1 MKNIDTKKKTLMAFR
16 TMAPMLLL
24 CVWMLPD
31 LLSAQT
37 HYAQVLKDVEANNPV
52 LLAAR
57 KRAEAQQTA
66 AHVGALLPNPEVE
79 AAYYWGDPSS
89 VGIRWDLGIS
99 QSFEMPSVMVRRA
112 RLRKLQEQAAGLDY
126 QVVRNATLLEA
137 QLTCADMIYYRALG
151 MIYSRRCQAAI
162 RIADLYQRR
171 YAAGDC
177 SILDYN
183 RAQMNLADVQNRAAE
198 INLQGD
204 HAVHD
209 LQRLVGGESYL
220 FYQSEY
226 EEVRVETSFES
237 WYEQLEM
244 QNPSLRLLDNQVEAA
259 RYQRQLSRA
268 QWLPEMSVG
277 YASENV
283 VGETFRGVKVGL
295 SLPIWS
301 QQRAVKASRL
311 AEAAATEELSSQ
323 RTEWFSRLQCM
334 FHRHEAL
341 IRNVGNLKEAFQ
353 RCNSID
359 LLDKALDAGEISLEQ
374 YLLEAD
380 YYYNIE
386 MQIWDVAHELE
397 QLHLHLYSITL

>member
-1 MKNIDTKKKTLMAFR
+1 
-16 TMAPMLLL
+16 MLLIA
-24 CVWMLPD
+24 WALPARLD
-31 LLSAQT
+31 AQP

-112 RLRKLQEQAAGLDY
+112 RLRNLQEQAAGLDY

-137 QLTCADMIYYRALG
+137 QLTCADIIYYRALG
-151 MIYSRRCQAAI
+151 MIYTRRCQAAI

-341 IRNVGNLKEAFQ
+341 IRNVGNLREAFQ

-359 LLDKALDAGEISLEQ
+359 LLDKALEAGEISLEQ

>member
-1 MKNIDTKKKTLMAFR
+1 MKKIVII
-16 TMAPMLLL
+16 LLL
-24 CVWMLPD
+24 IAWALPARLD
-31 LLSAQT
+31 AQP

-79 AAYYWGDPSS
+79 AAYFWGDPSS

-99 QSFEMPSVMVRRA
+99 QSFEMPSVLVRRA

-137 QLTCADMIYYRALG
+137 QLTCADIIYYRALG
-151 MIYSRRCQAAI
+151 MIYTRRCQAAI

-283 VGETFRGVKVGL
+283 VGQSFRGVKVGL

-341 IRNVGNLKEAFQ
+341 IRNVGNLREAFQ

>member
-1 MKNIDTKKKTLMAFR
+1 
-16 TMAPMLLL
+16 MLLIA
-24 CVWMLPD
+24 WALPARLD
-31 LLSAQT
+31 AQT

-137 QLTCADMIYYRALG
+137 QLTCADIIYYRALG
-151 MIYSRRCQAAI
+151 MIYTRRCQAAI

-283 VGETFRGVKVGL
+283 VGQTFRGVKVGL

-341 IRNVGNLKEAFQ
+341 IRNVGNLREAFQ

>member
-1 MKNIDTKKKTLMAFR
+1 MKKIIII
-16 TMAPMLLL
+16 LLL
-24 CVWMLPD
+24 IAWALPARLD
-31 LLSAQT
+31 AQP

-79 AAYYWGDPSS
+79 AAYFWGDPSS

-99 QSFEMPSVMVRRA
+99 QSFEMPSVLVRRA
-112 RLRKLQEQAAGLDY
+112 RLRNLQEQAASLDY

-137 QLTCADMIYYRALG
+137 QLTCADIIYYRALG
-151 MIYSRRCQAAI
+151 MIYTRRCQAAI

-268 QWLPEMSVG
+268 QWLPEVSVG

-283 VGETFRGVKVGL
+283 VGQTFRGVKVGL

>member
-1 MKNIDTKKKTLMAFR
+1 MKKIDTKKKTLMAFR

-31 LLSAQT
+31 LLSAQS

-89 VGIRWDLGIS
+89 IGVRWDLGVS
-99 QSFEMPSVMVRRA
+99 QSFEMPSVLVRRA
-112 RLRKLQEQAAGLDY
+112 RLRNLQEQATSLDY
-126 QVVRNATLLEA
+126 LVVRNATLLEA
-137 QLTCADMIYYRALG
+137 QLTCADIIYYRALG
-151 MIYSRRCQAAI
+151 MIYTRRCQAAI

-220 FYQSEY
+220 FYQGEY

-283 VGETFRGVKVGL
+283 VGQSFRGVKVGL

-359 LLDKALDAGEISLEQ
+359 LLDKALEAGEISLEQ

>member
-1 MKNIDTKKKTLMAFR
+1 MKRIKTEKKSSVIFR
-16 TMAPMLLL
+16 MIAPIMLL
-24 CVWMLPD
+24 CAGVLPD
-31 LLSAQT
+31 FLYAQP
-37 HYAQVLKDVEANNPV
+37 HYAQVLKDVEANNPI

-57 KRAEAQQTA
+57 KRADAEQTA
-66 AHVGALLPNPEVE
+66 AHVGALLPNPQVD
-79 AAYYWGDPSS
+79 AAYYWGDPAS
-89 VGIRWDLGIS
+89 VGVRWDLGIS
-99 QSFEMPSVMVRRA
+99 QSFEMPSVLVRRA
-112 RLRKLQEQAAGLDY
+112 RLRDLQEQAANLGY

-137 QLTCADMIYYRALG
+137 QLTCSDLIYYRSLG
-151 MIYSRRCQAAI
+151 MIYSRRCEAAI
-162 RIADLYQRR
+162 HIAELYQRR

-209 LQRLVGGESYL
+209 LQRLVGVESYS
-220 FYQSEY
+220 FRQDEY
-226 EEVRVETSFES
+226 EGVTVERSFEE

-244 QNPSLRLLDNQVEAA
+244 QNPSLRLVDNQAEAA
-259 RYQRQLSRA
+259 RYQLQLSRA

-295 SLPIWS
+295 TLPLWS

-311 AEAAATEELSSQ
+311 AEVAANEELASQ
-323 RTEWFSRLQCM
+323 RVEWFSRLRCM

-341 IRNVGNLKEAFQ
+341 QRNVRNLKEAFQ

-380 YYYNIE
+380 YYYSIE
-386 MQIWDVAHELE
+386 MQIWDTAHELE
-397 QLHLHLYSITL
+397 QLHLQLYSITL

>member
-1 MKNIDTKKKTLMAFR
+1 MKKIIII
-16 TMAPMLLL
+16 LLL
-24 CVWMLPD
+24 IAWALPARLD
-31 LLSAQT
+31 AQP

-79 AAYYWGDPSS
+79 AAYFWGDPSS

-99 QSFEMPSVMVRRA
+99 QSFEMPSVLVRRA
-112 RLRKLQEQAAGLDY
+112 RLRNLQEQAASLDY

-137 QLTCADMIYYRALG
+137 QLTCADIIYYRALG
-151 MIYSRRCQAAI
+151 MIYTRRCQAAI

-268 QWLPEMSVG
+268 QWLPEVSVG

-283 VGETFRGVKVGL
+283 VGQTFRGVKVGL

-359 LLDKALDAGEISLEQ
+359 LLDKALEAGEISLEQ

>member
-1 MKNIDTKKKTLMAFR
+1 MKNIDTQKKTLMAFR

-31 LLSAQT
+31 FLGAQT

-79 AAYYWGDPSS
+79 AAYFWGDPSS
-89 VGIRWDLGIS
+89 IGVRWDLGVS
-99 QSFEMPSVMVRRA
+99 QSFEMPSVLVRRA
-112 RLRKLQEQAAGLDY
+112 RLRNLQEQAAGLDY

-137 QLTCADMIYYRALG
+137 QLTCADIIYYRALG
-151 MIYSRRCQAAI
+151 MIYTRRCQAAI

-220 FYQSEY
+220 FYQREY

-283 VGETFRGVKVGL
+283 VGQSFRGVKVGL

-341 IRNVGNLKEAFQ
+341 IRNVGNLREAFQ

-397 QLHLHLYSITL
+397 QLHLHLYSIAL

>member
-1 MKNIDTKKKTLMAFR
+1 MKKIIII
-16 TMAPMLLL
+16 LLL
-24 CVWMLPD
+24 IAWALPARLD
-31 LLSAQT
+31 AQP

-112 RLRKLQEQAAGLDY
+112 RLRNLQEQAAGLDY

-137 QLTCADMIYYRALG
+137 QLTCADIIYYRALG
-151 MIYSRRCQAAI
+151 MIYTRRCQAAI

-220 FYQSEY
+220 FYQGEY

-341 IRNVGNLKEAFQ
+341 IRNVSNLREAFL

>member
-1 MKNIDTKKKTLMAFR
+1 MKKIVII
-16 TMAPMLLL
+16 LLL
-24 CVWMLPD
+24 IAWALPD
-31 LLSAQT
+31 LLCAQS

-52 LLAAR
+52 LLAAQ

-79 AAYYWGDPSS
+79 AAYFWGDPSS

-112 RLRKLQEQAAGLDY
+112 RLRNLQEQAAGLDY

-137 QLTCADMIYYRALG
+137 QLTCADIIYYRALG
-151 MIYSRRCQAAI
+151 MIYTRRCQAAI

-209 LQRLVGGESYL
+209 LQRLVGGEVYP

-268 QWLPEMSVG
+268 QWLPEVSVG

-283 VGETFRGVKVGL
+283 VGQSFRGVKVGL

-341 IRNVGNLKEAFQ
+341 IRNVGNLREAFQ

-359 LLDKALDAGEISLEQ
+359 LLDKALEAGEISLEQ

>member
-79 AAYYWGDPSS
+79 AAYFWGDPAS

-137 QLTCADMIYYRALG
+137 QLTCADIIYYRALG
-151 MIYSRRCQAAI
+151 MIYTRRCQAAI

-341 IRNVGNLKEAFQ
+341 IRNVGNLREAFQ

>member
-79 AAYYWGDPSS
+79 AAYFWGDPSS

-99 QSFEMPSVMVRRA
+99 QSFEMPSVLVRRA

-137 QLTCADMIYYRALG
+137 QLTCADIIYYRALG

-283 VGETFRGVKVGL
+283 VGQSFRGVKVGL

-341 IRNVGNLKEAFQ
+341 IRNVGNLREAFQ

>member
-1 MKNIDTKKKTLMAFR
+1 
-16 TMAPMLLL
+16 MLLIA
-24 CVWMLPD
+24 WALPARLD
-31 LLSAQT
+31 AQP

-112 RLRKLQEQAAGLDY
+112 RLRNLQEQAAGLDY

-137 QLTCADMIYYRALG
+137 QLTCADIIYYRALG

-268 QWLPEMSVG
+268 QWLPEVSVG

-283 VGETFRGVKVGL
+283 VGQSFRGVKVGL

-341 IRNVGNLKEAFQ
+341 IRNVGNLREAFQ

>member
-1 MKNIDTKKKTLMAFR
+1 MKKIIII
-16 TMAPMLLL
+16 LLL
-24 CVWMLPD
+24 IAWALPARLD
-31 LLSAQT
+31 AQS

-79 AAYYWGDPSS
+79 AAYFWGDPSS
-89 VGIRWDLGIS
+89 IGVRWDLGVS

-112 RLRKLQEQAAGLDY
+112 RLRNLQEQAAGLDY

-151 MIYSRRCQAAI
+151 MIYTRRCQAAI

-283 VGETFRGVKVGL
+283 VGQSFRGVKVGL

>member
-31 LLSAQT
+31 LLVAQT
-37 HYAQVLKDVEANNPV
+37 HYAQVLEDVEANNPV

-79 AAYYWGDPSS
+79 AAYFWGDPSS

-99 QSFEMPSVMVRRA
+99 QSFEMPSVLVRRA

-137 QLTCADMIYYRALG
+137 QLTCADIIYYRALG
-151 MIYSRRCQAAI
+151 MIYTRRCQAAI

-283 VGETFRGVKVGL
+283 VGQSFRGVKVGL

-341 IRNVGNLKEAFQ
+341 IRNVGNLREAFQ

>member
-1 MKNIDTKKKTLMAFR
+1 MKKIIII
-16 TMAPMLLL
+16 LLL
-24 CVWMLPD
+24 IAWALPARLD
-31 LLSAQT
+31 AQT

-99 QSFEMPSVMVRRA
+99 QSFEMPSVLVRRA

-137 QLTCADMIYYRALG
+137 QLTCADIIYYRALG

-259 RYQRQLSRA
+259 RYRRQLSRA

>member
-1 MKNIDTKKKTLMAFR
+1 
-16 TMAPMLLL
+16 MLLIA
-24 CVWMLPD
+24 WALPARLD
-31 LLSAQT
+31 AQT

-151 MIYSRRCQAAI
+151 MIYTRRCQAAI

-259 RYQRQLSRA
+259 RYRRQLSRA
-268 QWLPEMSVG
+268 QWLPEVSVG

-283 VGETFRGVKVGL
+283 VGQSFRGVKVGL

-341 IRNVGNLKEAFQ
+341 IRNVGNLREAFQ

>member
-1 MKNIDTKKKTLMAFR
+1 MKNIVTKKKTLMAFR

-31 LLSAQT
+31 LLVAQT

-79 AAYYWGDPSS
+79 AAYFWGDPSS

-112 RLRKLQEQAAGLDY
+112 RLRNLQEQAAGLDY

-137 QLTCADMIYYRALG
+137 QLTCADIIYYRALG

-162 RIADLYQRR
+162 RIALLYQQR

-177 SILDYN
+177 SILEYN

-198 INLQGD
+198 INLHGD

-209 LQRLVGGESYL
+209 LQRLVGEASYP
-220 FYQSEY
+220 FHQSEY
-226 EEVRVETSFES
+226 EEVSVEFSFES

-283 VGETFRGVKVGL
+283 VGQTFRGVKVGL
-295 SLPIWS
+295 SIPIWS

-311 AEAAATEELSSQ
+311 AEAAAAEELSSQ

-341 IRNVGNLKEAFQ
+341 IRNVGNLREAFQ

>member
-137 QLTCADMIYYRALG
+137 QLTCADIIYYRALG
-151 MIYSRRCQAAI
+151 MIYTRRCQAAI

-283 VGETFRGVKVGL
+283 VGQTFRGVKVGL

-341 IRNVGNLKEAFQ
+341 IRNVGNLREAFQ

>member
-1 MKNIDTKKKTLMAFR
+1 MKKIVII
-16 TMAPMLLL
+16 LLL
-24 CVWMLPD
+24 IAWALPAR
-31 LLSAQT
+31 LGAQT

-79 AAYYWGDPSS
+79 AAYFWGDPSS
-89 VGIRWDLGIS
+89 IGVRWDLGVS
-99 QSFEMPSVMVRRA
+99 QSFEMPSVLVRRA
-112 RLRKLQEQAAGLDY
+112 RLRNLQEQAAGLDY

-137 QLTCADMIYYRALG
+137 QLTCADIIYYRALG
-151 MIYSRRCQAAI
+151 MIYTRRCQAAI

-220 FYQSEY
+220 FYQREY

-283 VGETFRGVKVGL
+283 VGQSFRGVKVGL

-341 IRNVGNLKEAFQ
+341 IRNVGNLREAFQ

-397 QLHLHLYSITL
+397 QLHLHLYSIAL

>member
-1 MKNIDTKKKTLMAFR
+1 MKKIIII
-16 TMAPMLLL
+16 LLL
-24 CVWMLPD
+24 IAWALPARLD
-31 LLSAQT
+31 AQP

-79 AAYYWGDPSS
+79 AAYFWGDPSS
-89 VGIRWDLGIS
+89 IGVRWDLGIS

-112 RLRKLQEQAAGLDY
+112 RLRNLQEQAAGLDY

-137 QLTCADMIYYRALG
+137 QLTCADIIYYRALG

-268 QWLPEMSVG
+268 QWLPEVSVG

-283 VGETFRGVKVGL
+283 VGQSFRGVKVGL
-295 SLPIWS
+295 SLPIWG

-341 IRNVGNLKEAFQ
+341 IRNVGNLREAFQ

-359 LLDKALDAGEISLEQ
+359 LLDKALEAGEISLER

>member
-1 MKNIDTKKKTLMAFR
+1 
-16 TMAPMLLL
+16 
-24 CVWMLPD
+24 
-31 LLSAQT
+31 
-37 HYAQVLKDVEANNPV
+37 
-52 LLAAR
+52 
-57 KRAEAQQTA
+57 
-66 AHVGALLPNPEVE
+66 
-79 AAYYWGDPSS
+79 
-89 VGIRWDLGIS
+89 
-99 QSFEMPSVMVRRA
+99 
-112 RLRKLQEQAAGLDY
+112 
-126 QVVRNATLLEA
+126 
-137 QLTCADMIYYRALG
+137 
-151 MIYSRRCQAAI
+151 
-162 RIADLYQRR
+162 
-171 YAAGDC
+171 
-177 SILDYN
+177 
-183 RAQMNLADVQNRAAE
+183 
-198 INLQGD
+198 
-204 HAVHD
+204 
-209 LQRLVGGESYL
+209 
-220 FYQSEY
+220 
-226 EEVRVETSFES
+226 
-237 WYEQLEM
+237 M

-283 VGETFRGVKVGL
+283 VGQSFRGVKVGL

-323 RTEWFSRLQCM
+323 RTERFSRLQCM

-341 IRNVGNLKEAFQ
+341 IRNVGNLREAFQ

>member
-1 MKNIDTKKKTLMAFR
+1 
-16 TMAPMLLL
+16 MLLIA
-24 CVWMLPD
+24 WALPARLD
-31 LLSAQT
+31 AQT

-112 RLRKLQEQAAGLDY
+112 RLRNLQEQAAGLDY

-151 MIYSRRCQAAI
+151 MIYTRRCQAAI

-259 RYQRQLSRA
+259 RYRRQLSRA

-283 VGETFRGVKVGL
+283 VGQSFRGVKVGL

-341 IRNVGNLKEAFQ
+341 IRNVGNLREAFQ

>member
-1 MKNIDTKKKTLMAFR
+1 MKKIIII
-16 TMAPMLLL
+16 LLL
-24 CVWMLPD
+24 IAWALPARLD
-31 LLSAQT
+31 AQP

-79 AAYYWGDPSS
+79 AAYFWGDPSS
-89 VGIRWDLGIS
+89 IGVRWDLGVS
-99 QSFEMPSVMVRRA
+99 QSFEMPSVLVRRA
-112 RLRKLQEQAAGLDY
+112 RLRNLQEQAAGLDY

-137 QLTCADMIYYRALG
+137 QLTCADIIYYRALG
-151 MIYSRRCQAAI
+151 MIYTRRCQAAI

-283 VGETFRGVKVGL
+283 VGQSFRGVKVGL
-295 SLPIWS
+295 SLPIGATASICLTRLWML
-301 QQRAVKASRL
+301 VKSR
-311 AEAAATEELSSQ
+311 
-323 RTEWFSRLQCM
+323 
-334 FHRHEAL
+334 
-341 IRNVGNLKEAFQ
+341 
-353 RCNSID
+353 
-359 LLDKALDAGEISLEQ
+359 
-374 YLLEAD
+374 
-380 YYYNIE
+380 
-386 MQIWDVAHELE
+386 
-397 QLHLHLYSITL
+397 

>member
-1 MKNIDTKKKTLMAFR
+1 MKKIIII
-16 TMAPMLLL
+16 LLL
-24 CVWMLPD
+24 IAWALPARLD
-31 LLSAQT
+31 AQP

-79 AAYYWGDPSS
+79 AAYFWGDPSS

-112 RLRKLQEQAAGLDY
+112 RLRNLQEQAAGLDY

-137 QLTCADMIYYRALG
+137 QLTCADIIYYRALG
-151 MIYSRRCQAAI
+151 MIYTRRCQAAI

-220 FYQSEY
+220 FYQGEY

-283 VGETFRGVKVGL
+283 VGQSFRGVKVGL

-341 IRNVGNLKEAFQ
+341 IRNVGNLREAFQ

>member
-1 MKNIDTKKKTLMAFR
+1 MKKIIII
-16 TMAPMLLL
+16 LLL
-24 CVWMLPD
+24 IAWALPARLD
-31 LLSAQT
+31 AQP

-79 AAYYWGDPSS
+79 AAYFWGDPSS
-89 VGIRWDLGIS
+89 IGVRWDLGVS
-99 QSFEMPSVMVRRA
+99 QSFEMPSVLVRRA
-112 RLRKLQEQAAGLDY
+112 RLRNLQEQAAGLDY

-137 QLTCADMIYYRALG
+137 QLTCADIIYYRALG
-151 MIYSRRCQAAI
+151 MIYTRRCQAAI

-283 VGETFRGVKVGL
+283 VGQSFRGVKVGL

-341 IRNVGNLKEAFQ
+341 IRNVGNLREAFQ

-386 MQIWDVAHELE
+386 MQIRDVSHVLD

>member
-1 MKNIDTKKKTLMAFR
+1 MKKIVII
-16 TMAPMLLL
+16 LLL
-24 CVWMLPD
+24 IAWALPARLD
-31 LLSAQT
+31 AQP

-99 QSFEMPSVMVRRA
+99 QSFEMPSVLVRRA

-137 QLTCADMIYYRALG
+137 QLTCADIIYYRALG
-151 MIYSRRCQAAI
+151 MIYTRRCQAAI

-209 LQRLVGGESYL
+209 LQRLVGGESYS
-220 FYQSEY
+220 FYQGEY

-283 VGETFRGVKVGL
+283 VGQSFRGVKVGL

-341 IRNVGNLKEAFQ
+341 IRNVGNLREAFQ

-359 LLDKALDAGEISLEQ
+359 LLDKALEAGEISLEQ

>member
-1 MKNIDTKKKTLMAFR
+1 
-16 TMAPMLLL
+16 MLLIA
-24 CVWMLPD
+24 WALPARLD
-31 LLSAQT
+31 AQT

-79 AAYYWGDPSS
+79 AAYFWGDPSS
-89 VGIRWDLGIS
+89 IGVRWDLGVS
-99 QSFEMPSVMVRRA
+99 QSFEMPSVLVRRA
-112 RLRKLQEQAAGLDY
+112 CLRNLQEQAAGLDY

-151 MIYSRRCQAAI
+151 MIYTRRCQAAI

-283 VGETFRGVKVGL
+283 VGQSFRGVKVGL

>member
-1 MKNIDTKKKTLMAFR
+1 MKKIIII
-16 TMAPMLLL
+16 LLL
-24 CVWMLPD
+24 IAWALPARLD
-31 LLSAQT
+31 AQP

-79 AAYYWGDPSS
+79 AAYFWGDPSS
-89 VGIRWDLGIS
+89 VGIRWDLGVS
-99 QSFEMPSVMVRRA
+99 QSFEMPSVLVRRA
-112 RLRKLQEQAAGLDY
+112 RLRNLQEQAAGLDY

-137 QLTCADMIYYRALG
+137 QLTCADIIYYRALG
-151 MIYSRRCQAAI
+151 MIYTRRCQAAI

-259 RYQRQLSRA
+259 RYRRQLSRA
-268 QWLPEMSVG
+268 QWLPEVSVG

-283 VGETFRGVKVGL
+283 VGQTFRGVKVGL

>member
-79 AAYYWGDPSS
+79 AAYFWGDPSS

-99 QSFEMPSVMVRRA
+99 QSFEMPSVLVRRA

-137 QLTCADMIYYRALG
+137 QLTCADIIYYRALG
-151 MIYSRRCQAAI
+151 MIYTRRCQAAI

-226 EEVRVETSFES
+226 EEVKVETSFES

-259 RYQRQLSRA
+259 RYRRQLSRA

-283 VGETFRGVKVGL
+283 VGQSFRGVKVGL

-341 IRNVGNLKEAFQ
+341 IRNVGNLREAFQ

>member
-1 MKNIDTKKKTLMAFR
+1 MKKIIII
-16 TMAPMLLL
+16 LLL
-24 CVWMLPD
+24 IAWALPARLD
-31 LLSAQT
+31 AQP

-79 AAYYWGDPSS
+79 AAYFWGDPSS
-89 VGIRWDLGIS
+89 IGVRWDLGIS

-112 RLRKLQEQAAGLDY
+112 RLRNLQEQAAGLDY

-137 QLTCADMIYYRALG
+137 QLTCADIIYYRALG

-268 QWLPEMSVG
+268 QWLPEVSVG

-283 VGETFRGVKVGL
+283 VGQSFRGVKVGL
-295 SLPIWS
+295 SLPIWG

-341 IRNVGNLKEAFQ
+341 IRNVGNLREAFQ

-359 LLDKALDAGEISLEQ
+359 LLDKALEAGEISLEQ

>member
-1 MKNIDTKKKTLMAFR
+1 MKNIDTKKKTLRAFR

-24 CVWMLPD
+24 CVWMLPARLD
-31 LLSAQT
+31 AQT

-112 RLRKLQEQAAGLDY
+112 RLRNLQEQAAGLDY

-151 MIYSRRCQAAI
+151 MIYTRRCQAAI

-283 VGETFRGVKVGL
+283 VGQSFRGVKVGL

-386 MQIWDVAHELE
+386 MQIWDVAHDLE

>member
-1 MKNIDTKKKTLMAFR
+1 
-16 TMAPMLLL
+16 MLLIA
-24 CVWMLPD
+24 WALPARLD
-31 LLSAQT
+31 AQT

-112 RLRKLQEQAAGLDY
+112 RLRNLQEQAAGLDY

-259 RYQRQLSRA
+259 RYRRQLSRA

-341 IRNVGNLKEAFQ
+341 IRNVGNLREAFQ

>member
-1 MKNIDTKKKTLMAFR
+1 MKKIVII
-16 TMAPMLLL
+16 LLL
-24 CVWMLPD
+24 IAWALPARLD
-31 LLSAQT
+31 AQT

-112 RLRKLQEQAAGLDY
+112 RLRNLQEQAAGLDY

-137 QLTCADMIYYRALG
+137 QLTCADIIYYRALG
-151 MIYSRRCQAAI
+151 MIYTRRCQAAI

-183 RAQMNLADVQNRAAE
+183 RAQMNLAAVQNRAAE

-226 EEVRVETSFES
+226 EEVKVETSFES

-268 QWLPEMSVG
+268 QWLPEISVG

-283 VGETFRGVKVGL
+283 VGQSFRGVKVGL

-341 IRNVGNLKEAFQ
+341 IRNVGNLREAFQ

>member
-1 MKNIDTKKKTLMAFR
+1 
-16 TMAPMLLL
+16 MLLIA
-24 CVWMLPD
+24 WALPARLD
-31 LLSAQT
+31 AQP

-79 AAYYWGDPSS
+79 AAYFWGDPSS

-112 RLRKLQEQAAGLDY
+112 RLRNLQEQAAGLDY

-137 QLTCADMIYYRALG
+137 QLTCADIIYYRALG
-151 MIYSRRCQAAI
+151 MIYTRRCQAAI

-220 FYQSEY
+220 FYQGEY

-283 VGETFRGVKVGL
+283 VGQSFRGVKVGL

-341 IRNVGNLKEAFQ
+341 IRNVGNLREAFQ

>member
-1 MKNIDTKKKTLMAFR
+1 MKSIDTEKKSSVMFSKMA
-16 TMAPMLLL
+16 ALLL
-24 CVWMLPD
+24 CALVFSGSLC
-31 LLSAQT
+31 AQP

-52 LLAAR
+52 LLAAQ

-79 AAYYWGDPSS
+79 AAYYWGDPAS

-112 RLRKLQEQAAGLDY
+112 RLRNLQEQAADLDY
-126 QVVRNATLLEA
+126 KVIRNATLLEA
-137 QLTCADMIYYRALG
+137 QLTCADMIYYKALG

-162 RIADLYQRR
+162 RIAELYQRR

-198 INLQGD
+198 IDLQCD
-204 HAVHD
+204 LAVHD
-209 LQRLVGGESYL
+209 LHRLVGVENYP
-220 FYQSEY
+220 FRQSEY
-226 EEVRVETSFES
+226 EEVTVESSFES

-244 QNPSLRLLDNQVEAA
+244 LNPSLRLLDNQAEAA
-259 RYQRQLSRA
+259 RCQLQLSRA

-295 SLPIWS
+295 SIPIWS

-311 AEAAATEELSSQ
+311 AEAAATEELASQ
-323 RTEWFSRLQCM
+323 RAVWFSKLRCM
-334 FHRHEAL
+334 FHRHETL
-341 IRNVGNLKEAFQ
+341 LRNVSSLKEAFQ

-359 LLDKALDAGEISLEQ
+359 LLDKALEAGEISLEQ

-380 YYYNIE
+380 YYYSIE
-386 MQIWDVAHELE
+386 IQIWDVTHELE

>member
-31 LLSAQT
+31 LLGAQT

-79 AAYYWGDPSS
+79 AAYFWGDPAS

-112 RLRKLQEQAAGLDY
+112 RLRNLQEQAASLDY
-126 QVVRNATLLEA
+126 LVVRNATLLEA
-137 QLTCADMIYYRALG
+137 QLTCADIIYYRALG
-151 MIYSRRCQAAI
+151 MIYTRRCQAAI

-268 QWLPEMSVG
+268 QWLPEISVG

-283 VGETFRGVKVGL
+283 VGQSFRGVKVGL

-311 AEAAATEELSSQ
+311 AKAAATEELSSQ

-341 IRNVGNLKEAFQ
+341 IRNVGNLREAFQ

>member
-1 MKNIDTKKKTLMAFR
+1 MKKIVII
-16 TMAPMLLL
+16 LLL
-24 CVWMLPD
+24 IAWALPARLD
-31 LLSAQT
+31 AQP

-79 AAYYWGDPSS
+79 AAYFWGDPSS

-137 QLTCADMIYYRALG
+137 QLTCADIIYYRALG
-151 MIYSRRCQAAI
+151 MIYTRRCQAAI

-209 LQRLVGGESYL
+209 LQRLVGGESYS
-220 FYQSEY
+220 FYQGEY

-259 RYQRQLSRA
+259 RYRQQLSRA
-268 QWLPEMSVG
+268 QWLPEVSVG

-283 VGETFRGVKVGL
+283 VGQSFRGVKVGL

-341 IRNVGNLKEAFQ
+341 IRNVGNLREAFQ

-359 LLDKALDAGEISLEQ
+359 LLDKALEAGEISLEQ

>member
-1 MKNIDTKKKTLMAFR
+1 MKKIIII
-16 TMAPMLLL
+16 LLL
-24 CVWMLPD
+24 IAWALPARLD
-31 LLSAQT
+31 AQP

-79 AAYYWGDPSS
+79 AAYFWGDPSS
-89 VGIRWDLGIS
+89 IGVRWDLGVS
-99 QSFEMPSVMVRRA
+99 QSFEMPSVLVRRA
-112 RLRKLQEQAAGLDY
+112 RLRNLQEQAAGLDY

-137 QLTCADMIYYRALG
+137 QLTCADIIYYRALG
-151 MIYSRRCQAAI
+151 MIYTRRCQAAI

-283 VGETFRGVKVGL
+283 VGQSFRGVKVGL

-341 IRNVGNLKEAFQ
+341 IRNVGNLREAFQ